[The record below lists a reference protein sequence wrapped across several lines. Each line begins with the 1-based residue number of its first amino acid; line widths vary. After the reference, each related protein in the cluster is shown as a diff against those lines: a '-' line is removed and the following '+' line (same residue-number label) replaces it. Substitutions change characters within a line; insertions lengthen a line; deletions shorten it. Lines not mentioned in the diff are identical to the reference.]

1 MTIGVDFSVTTA
13 QTRYG
18 NCTLQIWDFG
28 GEARFRS
35 MLPSFCLGASG
46 CLLLFDPLRPDTFHE
61 LDEWVS
67 IIQTNT
73 KSIPMMLLSSK
84 QDLIENGHP
93 MTILSEDID
102 DFVSK
107 NDLRGYLPVS
117 SKTGLNVIEVFTQ
130 IAEYMIERNKT

>member
-1 MTIGVDFSVTTA
+1 
-13 QTRYG
+13 
-18 NCTLQIWDFG
+18 
-28 GEARFRS
+28 
-35 MLPSFCLGASG
+35 
-46 CLLLFDPLRPDTFHE
+46 
-61 LDEWVS
+61 
-67 IIQTNT
+67 
-73 KSIPMMLLSSK
+73 MMLLSSK